1 MVEFLSSGF
10 LTLLFLIFSFLDQVW
25 GCGGVAAIKSQAD
38 IKKWESREI
47 EKRKKVN
54 KHVKTFV
61 FV

>member
-1 MVEFLSSGF
+1 MLFFLVFSS
-10 LTLLFLIFSFLDQVW
+10 LDQVW

-54 KHVKTFV
+54 KHENSLISQN
-61 FV
+61 